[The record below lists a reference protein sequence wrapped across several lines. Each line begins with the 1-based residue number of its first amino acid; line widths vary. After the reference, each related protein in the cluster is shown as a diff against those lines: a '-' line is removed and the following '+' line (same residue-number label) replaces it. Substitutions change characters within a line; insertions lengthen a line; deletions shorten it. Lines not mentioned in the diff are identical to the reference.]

1 VSIVCVPS
9 LRRIF
14 NGLLCVSSSASPP
27 VSAIIFPGGLEFD
40 LFPGSDSKFL
50 IMVATPTR
58 HHQFIGGPT
67 IEAALAT
74 YTATPK
80 TPAKA
85 LPKFIELPATLSYS
99 SMQTFESESDGGS
112 GAGGESGGASC
123 AWLTG
128 VGVFYANMVFGAQN
142 PGDGVFSQSK
152 LLPFPSEAVVSGG
165 LAPALSGNGA
175 EQDQGV
181 APRSLSLTEFHFLL
195 LYKNRLL
202 AINRLSEDVVWTLPV
217 QPERTGYGSNSSSAA
232 GGSGLLGFARDATHQ
247 CIFAYSDRA
256 VFEIGIDHEDRDVWR
271 LCVSCFLSVFF
282 LPLFLP
288 LSSKPVRS
296 LFWSLAVLFI
306 FHMFLISQVYLST
319 HYISLSLSFCVR
331 HMQNPNKHRY
341 LEDGNFAAA
350 LERCHD
356 AQQEESVREAEA
368 DSHFEKGQFEHAA
381 RLYAQTSR
389 RCVHWVFV

>member
-1 VSIVCVPS
+1 MHYLHSCLIVVVP
-9 LRRIF
+9 
-14 NGLLCVSSSASPP
+14 SSASF
-27 VSAIIFPGGLEFD
+27 VFLTSSGGLEFD

-80 TPAKA
+80 QPAKA

-99 SMQTFESESDGGS
+99 SMQTYESESDGGGGS
-112 GAGGESGGASC
+112 GASGESGGASC

-128 VGVFYANMVFGAQN
+128 VGVFYANMVYGAQN

-165 LAPALSGNGA
+165 LAPASGSGA
-175 EQDQGV
+175 SEQDQGV

-217 QPERTGYGSNSSSAA
+217 QPERTGYGSSSAGA

-271 LCVSCFLSVFF
+271 LCVC
-282 LPLFLP
+282 
-288 LSSKPVRS
+288 
-296 LFWSLAVLFI
+296 
-306 FHMFLISQVYLST
+306 
-319 HYISLSLSFCVR
+319 
-331 HMQNPNKHRY
+331 
-341 LEDGNFAAA
+341 
-350 LERCHD
+350 
-356 AQQEESVREAEA
+356 SVRNC
-368 DSHFEKGQFEHAA
+368 SCHFLATTSSLVTPRP
-381 RLYAQTSR
+381 RLVPWR
-389 RCVHWVFV
+389 F